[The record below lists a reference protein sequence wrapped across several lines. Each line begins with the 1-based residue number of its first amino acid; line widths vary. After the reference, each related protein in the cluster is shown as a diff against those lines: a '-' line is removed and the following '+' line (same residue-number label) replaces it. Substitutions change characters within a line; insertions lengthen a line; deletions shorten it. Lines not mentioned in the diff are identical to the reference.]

1 MGSQKKREP
10 DPLVFE
16 IERELRPGRF
26 LRNGGEFVGRESDRL
41 ILPDKT
47 GCGMTIS
54 TRRST
59 R

>member
-26 LRNGGEFVGRESDRL
+26 LRNGAS
-41 ILPDKT
+41 
-47 GCGMTIS
+47 S
-54 TRRST
+54 
-59 R
+59 